1 MSEVELIADQIASG
15 YREGAWPGVSVRAFF
30 HGVSP
35 VEGAAHPIAGA
46 HRAWEIA
53 LHLDHTG
60 RRSRAAGPAPRTRRT
75 RAAPRAPAPPRGRAA
90 DPRSGGTPR
99 HAPPPRRRSE
109 RRAPRSR

>member
-53 LHLDHTG
+53 LHLDHVG
-60 RRSRAAGPAPRTRRT
+60 RRSREAAPAQRTSST
-75 RAAPRAPAPPRGRAA
+75 RAGRAWV
-90 DPRSGGTPR
+90 PSN
-99 HAPPPRRRSE
+99 
-109 RRAPRSR
+109 RARAK